1 MAQHI
6 LVILPHPDDEC
17 FNLAGTLAKEIRS
30 GAVVTYVCLT
40 LGEMGRTMGNP
51 LFANRVTLPAVRR
64 MELEE
69 SCRCI
74 GIQDLRMWG
83 LMDKTIEFED
93 QEMLIERIT
102 EVIREVQPEVMYT
115 FYPGYSVHPDHDA
128 TGAAV
133 VAAVARL
140 PEASRPVV
148 RCMAFSNGCE
158 AIIGKPDVLNDVGDF
173 LKMKVASILA
183 HRSQFQMGAALAGKV
198 EDDPEVR
205 ERFSMERY
213 WTYRFE

>member
-1 MAQHI
+1 MGQHI

-17 FNLAGTLAKEIRS
+17 FNLSGTLAKQIRS
-30 GAVVTYVCLT
+30 GASVTYVCLT

-69 SCRCI
+69 SCRVI

-83 LMDKTIEFED
+83 LHDKTIEFED
-93 QEMLIERIT
+93 QEMLIRRIKD
-102 EVIREVQPEVMYT
+102 VIEEVQPEVIYT
-115 FYPGYSVHPDHDA
+115 FYPGYAVHPDHEA

-133 VAAVARL
+133 VATVARL

-148 RCMAFSNGCE
+148 RCMAFSKGCE
-158 AIIGKPDVLNDVGDF
+158 EVLGPPDVINEVGDF
-173 LKMKVASILA
+173 LKIKVESIMA
-183 HRSQFQMGAALAGKV
+183 HRSQFQMGAMLAGKM

-205 ERFSMERY
+205 ERFSKERY
-213 WTYRFE
+213 WTYRFD